1 MPVAS
6 PRFSV
11 CSSAFEEEE
20 MFRRQMITTLCLVFF
35 AAGLVLAQ
43 AASTTPASKEPA
55 ATPAAPRRAS
65 SPAGTAATQV
75 GGKWVNPESEERR
88 YTGGRWIEITYSRP
102 ILRGRSNIFGKGADY
117 GKTVLA
123 GAPVWRAGAN
133 VTTRLKTEVPLE
145 IGGKK
150 LAPGEYDIFVDL
162 KESGWT
168 LIVSTQPYQEK
179 YDPNDKVKT
188 WGAYGYDPKNDV
200 LRAPMKMVTPANS
213 LDQFTI
219 GFVNMTDK
227 GGAIAMGWETTGA
240 VVPFTVGP

>member
-1 MPVAS
+1 MT
-6 PRFSV
+6 RLK
-11 CSSAFEEEE
+11 SSMMLGSMLLVGGIALG
-20 MFRRQMITTLCLVFF
+20 QTT
-35 AAGLVLAQ
+35 
-43 AASTTPASKEPA
+43 STTT
-55 ATPAAPRRAS
+55 ATAPKPSAPRRAA
-65 SPAGTAATQV
+65 SPSGTAATQV
-75 GGKWVNPESEERR
+75 GGKW
-88 YTGGRWIEITYSRP
+88 IEIVYSRP
-102 ILRGRSNIFGKGADY
+102 ILRGRTDIFGKGADY
-117 GKTVLA
+117 GKKVNA

-133 VTTRLKTEVPLE
+133 QTTRLKTEVPLE

-150 LAPGEYDIFVDL
+150 LAPGEYSLFVDL
-162 KESGWT
+162 KEGGWT

-188 WGAYGYDPKNDV
+188 WGAFGYDPKNDV